1 MEAMRRFV
9 FLAVALGCQRAPTV
23 PSTLPADSS
32 VTQDDTPE
40 VQGVDAPP
48 VDTPTV
54 DAPPVDAPP
63 VDTAPPPAPLRVL
76 FVGNSYTYVND
87 LPALVARLATEGARQ
102 GNGPTI
108 AVDSV
113 TVGGATLGDHWTQDN
128 APTRVRA
135 GGWSA
140 VVLQGQSV
148 EPALNAA
155 SFRTYAVRFGE
166 LAASVRARPVFFA
179 TWPRRAGDV
188 VYAQPWS
195 GGTPEA
201 FNARLDEGYS
211 AAATAVG
218 GVTAHVGNA
227 WMAALRA
234 HPSVNLY
241 DPDGSHPSPAGTWL
255 AGCVMY
261 RALTG
266 LDAPAGLDGAVAG
279 VTADDA
285 RALRE
290 TARSL

>member
-1 MEAMRRFV
+1 MRCSLFV
-9 FLAVALGCQRAPTV
+9 ALALGCQRTPTV
-23 PSTLPADSS
+23 PPTLTVDAS
-32 VTQDDTPE
+32 VAQDDGRD

-48 VDTPTV
+48 VDV
-54 DAPPVDAPP
+54 VAPPM
-63 VDTAPPPAPLRVL
+63 PLRVL
-76 FVGNSYTYVND
+76 FIGNSYTYVND
-87 LPALVARLATEGARQ
+87 LPALVARLGAEGARQ
-102 GNGPTI
+102 GSGPTI
-108 AVDSV
+108 TVDSV
-113 TVGGATLGDHWTQDN
+113 TVGGATLGDHWTQN
-128 APTRVRA
+128 TAPTRVMA

-155 SFRTYAVRFGE
+155 SFRSYAVRFGE
-166 LAASVRARPVFFA
+166 LATSVRARPVFYA

-195 GGTPEA
+195 GGSPEA

-211 AAATAVG
+211 SAATAVG

-234 HPSVNLY
+234 HPAVNLY

-266 LDAPAGLDGAVAG
+266 LDAPAGLDGTIAG

-285 RALRE
+285 RVLRE
-290 TARSL
+290 MVSTP